1 MGELGS
7 LTSSVRRYTVVTGA
21 VVLGGGGGWGAE
33 FVRVCVCVCVCV
45 PNHVAHLFKF
55 RLLVGDPCVI

>member
-7 LTSSVRRYTVVTGA
+7 LTSSVRRYTVVTGT
-21 VVLGGGGGWGAE
+21 VVLGGGGGAE
-33 FVRVCVCVCVCV
+33 FVRVCVCV

>member
-1 MGELGS
+1 
-7 LTSSVRRYTVVTGA
+7 
-21 VVLGGGGGWGAE
+21 
-33 FVRVCVCVCVCV
+33 VCVCVFVCVCV